1 MATVIISYHD
11 GIVPLPVVNQTQQIT
26 GGAYALSQPQI
37 TSESVTSSGTAASST
52 GSASSKVKIAH
63 VQVQDGSTIRYVW
76 NPPGYSET
84 ATASKPALSGHAT
97 FPIGPSW
104 TLSVIDA

>member
-1 MATVIISYHD
+1 MATIIISYHE

-26 GGAYALSQPQI
+26 GGAYALSQPQLS
-37 TSESVTSSGTAASST
+37 SESVTSSASAASSGAAPSRT
-52 GSASSKVKIAH
+52 KLAH
-63 VQVQDGSTIRYVW
+63 VQVADGSTIRYVW
-76 NPPGYSET
+76 NPPNYSET
-84 ATASKPALSGHAT
+84 AAATHPALSGHQT